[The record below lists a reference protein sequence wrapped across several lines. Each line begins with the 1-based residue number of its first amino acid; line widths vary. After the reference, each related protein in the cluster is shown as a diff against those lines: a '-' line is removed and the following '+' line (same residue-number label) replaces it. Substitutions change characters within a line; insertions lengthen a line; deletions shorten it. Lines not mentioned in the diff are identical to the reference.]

1 MDIKFDMERLMQ
13 QMKDYAVL
21 GFLISQVPKEK
32 DRELIQKTMEIFMEY
47 QIPVDT
53 AFEIIVKV
61 SNLLVK
67 PEEKD

>member
-13 QMKDYAVL
+13 QMKDYAIL
-21 GFLISQVPKEK
+21 GFLISQVPEKK
-32 DRELIQKTMEIFMEY
+32 DRELIQKAMEIFMEY

-53 AFEIIVKV
+53 AFEIIVKI

>member
-21 GFLISQVPKEK
+21 GFLISQVPNEK

-53 AFEIIVKV
+53 AFEIIVKI